1 MIHSIPPIESQGR
14 PAQRFGL
21 LHEWGGLSLMGIAL
35 ALLGFLSGEQ
45 YALAEKGTSQ
55 GNQKDCEAQA
65 SCIEPFRRGSVL
77 YDAKRFDAAIVEF
90 ESAYE
95 AVPLPLC
102 LYYVGR
108 SHDQLG
114 RREAALTTYRR
125 YLREEGKRDVAT
137 TSKAEGHIA
146 RLESTA
152 ASNAT
157 PPAKDVPPIVSS
169 DRTQGQPA
177 TSLHWTR
184 RPWIWAVI
192 GIGVAG
198 GVTAIALAATWP
210 KTPPDAIYLNLSF

>member
-1 MIHSIPPIESQGR
+1 MIHSILPIDTQQR
-14 PAQRFGL
+14 PSERFGL
-21 LHEWGGLSLMGIAL
+21 LHQRGCLSLLGMVL
-35 ALLGFLSGEQ
+35 ALLGLLRCERP
-45 YALAEKGTSQ
+45 ALAEKATSQ
-55 GNQKDCEAQA
+55 YNQKDCEVQP

-90 ESAYE
+90 ESAYD

-114 RREAALTTYRR
+114 RREAALAAYRR
-125 YLREEGKRDVAT
+125 YLSEEGKRDVAT
-137 TSKAEGHIA
+137 TSRAEGHIA
-146 RLESTA
+146 RLEATA
-152 ASNAT
+152 APNVT
-157 PPAKDVPPIVSS
+157 PPPKDVPPIVSS

-177 TSLHWTR
+177 PSVHWTR

-192 GIGVAG
+192 GIGVAS

>member
-1 MIHSIPPIESQGR
+1 
-14 PAQRFGL
+14 
-21 LHEWGGLSLMGIAL
+21 MGIVL
-35 ALLGFLSGEQ
+35 AILGLVNCEQ
-45 YALAEKGTSQ
+45 RALAEKGTSQ
-55 GNQKDCEAQA
+55 FNQKDCEAQPN
-65 SCIEPFRRGSVL
+65 CIEPFRRGSVL

-90 ESAYE
+90 ESAYV

-114 RREAALTTYRR
+114 RREAALAAYRR
-125 YLREEGKRDVAT
+125 YLSEEGKRDVAT
-137 TSKAEGHIA
+137 TGKAEGHIA

-152 ASNAT
+152 VAEAT
-157 PPAKDVPPIVSS
+157 PPAKAVTPIVSS

-177 TSLHWTR
+177 ASPHWTR
-184 RPWIWAVI
+184 RPWIWAAI

-198 GVTAIALAATWP
+198 GVTAIVLAATWP